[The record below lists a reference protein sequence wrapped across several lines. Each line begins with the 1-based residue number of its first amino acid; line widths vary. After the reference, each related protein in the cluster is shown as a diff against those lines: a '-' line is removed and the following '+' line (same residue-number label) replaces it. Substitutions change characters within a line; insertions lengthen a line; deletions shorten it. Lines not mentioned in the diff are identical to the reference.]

1 MDLESPQLQPM
12 IGVCKAWG
20 GSLFKAEWVLAS
32 RLAKIKCTDVLWV
45 GAHEAPKTRGSDRA
59 RWRSIS
65 DASSVGASE
74 PGPLARLRVWGGL
87 GVAAAVLGAGRGG
100 AFIETTPTRMLQMP
114 QDRLWMSARPR
125 RRPVPKRFAPAVVA
139 LAALLLPHAG
149 PAAAQPAPGAGDYFA
164 NHPGRSLGIP
174 ACVGNVAHASCFRI
188 DDPAQPDAC
197 LQRDPVTHACL
208 VTAPNYAYSSTV
220 LPPDP
225 QRAHVST
232 LGGTR
237 SCDASDPTC
246 VPGGIHTLKDID
258 WSQVEG
264 AEFMMTTRKELEG
277 SMNIYVDAAGGNDHS
292 GWGTP
297 ESPLRSLRAGLK
309 RWLMPGKCYPF
320 CGSSSLSRSGTLH
333 VRPGVYSG
341 TDNREIELL
350 IDSGVSV
357 TIRVENERKERE
369 GDNSVQVRIE
379 GGAYWLKASG
389 KGTLSLLS
397 MSVHNSSSDAILVGP
412 SIALVTDLHYAHGRH
427 GQVLRTL
434 DASGNVVTS
443 ANWDI
448 QSDERYIGKDYQCDA
463 NGCAVIRRKHEF
475 DARYHGPLPA
485 ATSPCT
491 TCSVPAPTPAP
502 GLAPDSRWN
511 YGIGAILTSG
521 GTGCIHGG
529 TLTAVSVAGVSGSG
543 FSATFTVANG
553 AVSGISVTDHGSGYV
568 GVQGV
573 SIRIEV
579 GGDGCTG
586 VAFLPYLVYDT
597 NFL

>member
-1 MDLESPQLQPM
+1 M
-12 IGVCKAWG
+12 C
-20 GSLFKAEWVLAS
+20 
-32 RLAKIKCTDVLWV
+32 V
-45 GAHEAPKTRGSDRA
+45 GMA
-59 RWRSIS
+59 
-65 DASSVGASE
+65 V
-74 PGPLARLRVWGGL
+74 ARLRAVVWGGL
-87 GVAAAVLGAGRGG
+87 GVAAAVFGAGRGG
-100 AFIETTPTRMLQMP
+100 APRP
-114 QDRLWMSARPR
+114 WAR
-125 RRPVPKRFAPAVVA
+125 VMVA
-139 LAALLLPHAG
+139 LAALLLPHPG
-149 PAAAQPAPGAGDYFA
+149 PAAAQQPAPGAGDYFA

-174 ACVGNVAHASCFRI
+174 ACVGNVALASCFRI
-188 DDPAQPDAC
+188 DDPAPPDNC

-208 VTAPNYAYSSTV
+208 VTAPNYAYPSTV

-264 AEFMMTTRKELEG
+264 AEFMITNRKELEG
-277 SMNIYVDAAGGNDHS
+277 SMNIYVDAARGNDHS

-357 TIRVENERKERE
+357 TIRVDADTQGGVRGVEMSR
-369 GDNSVQVRIE
+369 DPSVQVRIE

-412 SIALVTDLHYAHGRH
+412 SIALITDLHYAHGRH
-427 GQVLRTL
+427 GQVLRSL

-502 GLAPDSRWN
+502 GLVPDSRWN

-521 GTGCIHGG
+521 GTGCMIGG

-568 GVQGV
+568 SVQGV
-573 SIRIEV
+573 SIRIEI

-597 NFL
+597 NSW